1 MKESCSTSP
10 RSRSR
15 NCRQRPDRRRIQ
27 GATLTPGGQ
36 PVIKFHT
43 GSSLLRT
50 ARRSRTPPARACPAL
65 SHASARRWWSAHLRV
80 KTYGCHWHVPGRS
93 SAARMCSPSAR
104 RWPPARS
111 GPGGPPRSGRS
122 VCASGQRRT
131 PVSHHWQDCQA
142 LGLLTRSTAAQRRA
156 SRRWPGRSGSRPGSG
171 RQRWPHSG
179 RTTALNGATCCA
191 SLSSIAPVHQPYG
204 LVRDVHASLYGSDVR
219 AW

>member
-1 MKESCSTSP
+1 
-10 RSRSR
+10 
-15 NCRQRPDRRRIQ
+15 
-27 GATLTPGGQ
+27 
-36 PVIKFHT
+36 
-43 GSSLLRT
+43 
-50 ARRSRTPPARACPAL
+50 
-65 SHASARRWWSAHLRV
+65 
-80 KTYGCHWHVPGRS
+80 
-93 SAARMCSPSAR
+93 MCSPSAR

-204 LVRDVHASLYGSDVR
+204 LVRDVHVSLYGLEGWGSSPSER
-219 AW
+219 ATKFPGHELGSGPSSSRSGSHRTAGEQATGAGNDRHRKARRPGQPGPRFSTQWPFAYRGTLWSFA